1 MALGWNVNDIF
12 YQEGLKQSNNQV
24 SKQLIE
30 THLWLVC
37 EHFDHF
43 KDIYVGVLGE
53 DSSLADM
60 IKENDD
66 PGQNSHQEDFI
77 LLIQTK
83 LNTALKYSL
92 AHLKYFRGNFSNI

>member
-1 MALGWNVNDIF
+1 MALGWNVNDILH
-12 YQEGLKQSNNQV
+12 QEGLKKSNTIQV
-24 SKQLIE
+24 SKQLTE

-37 EHFDHF
+37 EDFDHF

-60 IKENDD
+60 IKEDNN

-77 LLIQTK
+77 LVIQTK
-83 LNTALKYSL
+83 LNTAPKYSL
-92 AHLKYFRGNFSNI
+92 AHLKYF